1 MKKRIYI
8 AYTGG
13 TIGMKQSSQGWVP
26 APGYLQEQMKNN
38 PVFHAEGM
46 PEFTIHEFTPLLDS
60 SNMTPRDWVR
70 IAVDI
75 KEHYSG
81 HDGFVVL
88 HGTDTMAYSASALAF
103 MFEALSKPV
112 IFTGSQVPLC
122 EPRNDAQDNLIA
134 SLIIAADY
142 PLPEICL
149 YFDNV
154 LLRGCRAVKANCN
167 AFAAFASPNFPPLAT
182 TGINIKVNWSLIRKP
197 PQGSEELA
205 VHEQMDPSVGVLRLF
220 PGITGEAIRNF
231 LRPPLKGVVIQAFGE
246 GNGPTDNQE
255 IMAALKDANDRGLV
269 IVASTQCWMGTVDL
283 TAYATG
289 LARVGAVSGY
299 DMTPEAALAKLFYL
313 FGKGHSPAKVK
324 ELVMEDLRGELTKP
338 TADWPGKRYRSS

>member
-1 MKKRIYI
+1 
-8 AYTGG
+8 
-13 TIGMKQSSQGWVP
+13 MKQSSRGWTP
-26 APGYLQEQMKNN
+26 APGYLQEQMQNS

-46 PEFTIHEFTPLLDS
+46 PEFTIHEFKPLLDS
-60 SNMTPRDWVR
+60 SNMTPRDWAR

-75 KEHYSG
+75 KAHYSD

-103 MFEALSKPV
+103 MFEAMAKPV

-142 PLPEICL
+142 PIPEICL
-149 YFDNV
+149 YFDN
-154 LLRGCRAVKANCN
+154 LLFRGCRAVKSNCN

-182 TGINIKVNWSLIRKP
+182 TGININVNWSLIRKP
-197 PQGSEELA
+197 ARAPAELV

-220 PGITGEAIRNF
+220 PGITGEAIHNF

-255 IMAALKDANDRGLV
+255 VMAALEEANDRGLV

-283 TAYATG
+283 NAYETG

-299 DMTPEAALAKLFYL
+299 DMTPEAALTKLFYL
-313 FGKGHSPAKVK
+313 FGKGHSPAEVK
-324 ELVMEDLRGELTKP
+324 ELVAQDLRGELTKP
-338 TADWPGKRYRSS
+338 SDDWPGKRYRSS